1 MLARAH
7 GGRLPVR
14 GMPTDLR
21 ALLEDIAG
29 RHRPRATGAGVAID
43 VDASSGAVCV
53 DQVRL
58 RQALDD
64 LLDNA
69 VRYTPRGGVI
79 TVTGSVEGGTIAL
92 SVLDSGPGFS
102 ADVLSR
108 AFEPFVGDPGAGGA
122 GRDGAG
128 LGLSIV
134 RVIADAHGGSVA
146 AENTPGG
153 GARVTMT
160 IADLA

>member
-1 MLARAH
+1 MAR
-7 GGRLPVR
+7 
-14 GMPTDLR
+14 
-21 ALLEDIAG
+21 
-29 RHRPRATGAGVAID
+29 
-43 VDASSGAVCV
+43 
-53 DQVRL
+53 
-58 RQALDD
+58 
-64 LLDNA
+64 
-69 VRYTPRGGVI
+69 
-79 TVTGSVEGGTIAL
+79 IAL

-108 AFEPFVGDPGAGGA
+108 AFEPFVGDLGAGGA

>member
-1 MLARAH
+1 MF
-7 GGRLPVR
+7 
-14 GMPTDLR
+14 
-21 ALLEDIAG
+21 
-29 RHRPRATGAGVAID
+29 
-43 VDASSGAVCV
+43 VDE
-53 DQVRL
+53 VRL
-58 RQALDD
+58 RQAVDD

-79 TVTGSVEGGTIAL
+79 TVTGSVEGGTIGL

-108 AFEPFVGDPGAGGA
+108 AFEPFVVDPDADRA

-128 LGLSIV
+128 LGLAIV
-134 RVIADAHGGSVA
+134 RVIADAHGGSVE

-160 IADLA
+160 LADLT